1 MKKTIEVRGINI
13 RLNLLGQEEYLSLT
27 DIAKGFERG
36 EEARNPDYLIQNWMR
51 LGNTVEFL
59 TAWESVHNPGF
70 NPVGSDWIKTQ
81 ITDNAYRLSVRTWA
95 EKTGAVGLTAAAGRY
110 GGTFAHRD
118 IAVQFCNWL
127 SPLFQVYLIKEF
139 QRLKEAEA
147 AAQNIEWKVRRE
159 LTKAN
164 YSLHTHSIRSGIIER
179 WQIRPSEEFLHY
191 ASEADLL
198 NLALFG
204 CTAQQWRDNNPE
216 MVGKN
221 LNIRDS
227 ASLIE
232 LTVLSNLESYNA
244 ILIQNHVEKDARFN
258 ELRRTAQQQLE
269 VFQSTSRFP
278 IAEMAGG
285 KEQKGLPRGII

>member
-1 MKKTIEVRGINI
+1 MKKTIEVRGIQI
-13 RLNLLGQEEYLSLT
+13 RMAHREQEEFLSLT

-36 EEARNPDYLIQNWMR
+36 QETRNPDYLIQNWLR

-59 TAWESVHNPGF
+59 AAWESVHNPEF

-81 ITDNAYRLSVRTWA
+81 ITDNAYRLSVKTWI
-95 EKTGAVGLTAAAGRY
+95 EKTGAVGITASAGRY

-118 IAVQFCNWL
+118 IAVQFCYWL

-139 QRLKEAEA
+139 QRLKENEA
-147 AAQNIEWKVRRE
+147 AALNLEWKVRRE
-159 LTKAN
+159 LAKVN
-164 YSLHTHSIRSGIIER
+164 YGLHTHFVKSEIIER
-179 WQIRPSEEFLHY
+179 WQVRPSEEFLHY

-204 CTAQQWRDNNPE
+204 LTAAQWREANPE
-216 MVGKN
+216 LATKN
-221 LNIRDS
+221 RNIRD
-227 ASLIE
+227 AATLAE

-244 ILIQNHVEKDARFN
+244 ILLRNGVDKESRFR

-269 VFQSTSRFP
+269 VLESLAPS
-278 IAEMAGG
+278 AM
-285 KEQKGLPRGII
+285 KGLAAG